1 MSYESDPDRVTVL
14 FEDAGYRTLA
24 LAAVRRGDVLEAA

>member
-1 MSYESDPDRVTVL
+1 MDLEGDRVTVL

-24 LAAVRRGDVLEAA
+24 LDIVEDEGLLSS